1 VIIDTHSHLFG
12 KSFQNDI
19 QAVMFRALD
28 AGITKLLLPNVDS
41 ETIPELY
48 ATLNSFPEI
57 CRAMMGIHPCSILPE
72 TMESELHA
80 AENELN
86 KGSWVG
92 VGEIGLDLYWEKKF
106 VELQI
111 EALQIQCEWAI
122 ARQLPVSLHTRNA
135 NRETIDVIAPF
146 AQRGLKGVFHCF
158 SGTIHE
164 AHEMTS
170 MGFMLGIGGVLT
182 FKNGGLKPVLEQ
194 IDPKHIVLETDAPYL
209 APQPYRGKRNEPAY
223 LSFVV
228 QHLAELWALPTKEV
242 EQITSNNAIE
252 MFKL

>member
-1 VIIDTHSHLFG
+1 MIIDTHSHLFG

-19 QAVMFRALD
+19 QEVILRARD
-28 AGITKLLLPNVDS
+28 AGVTKLLLPNVDS

-48 ATLNSFPEI
+48 ATLKSFPEI
-57 CRAMMGIHPCSILPE
+57 CHAMMGIHPCSILPE
-72 TMESELHA
+72 TMESELQA
-80 AENELN
+80 AEKELN

-106 VELQI
+106 VELQM
-111 EALQIQCEWAI
+111 EALKIQCEWAI
-122 ARQLPVSLHTRNA
+122 ARHLPVSLHTRNA

-164 AHEMTS
+164 ANEMTE

-182 FKNGGLKPVLEQ
+182 FKNGGLKPVLEHV
-194 IDPKHIVLETDAPYL
+194 DPKHIVLETDAPYL
-209 APQPYRGKRNEPAY
+209 APQPYRGKRNEPSY

-228 QHLAELWALPTKEV
+228 QHLAELWALPVKEV
-242 EQITSNNAIE
+242 EQITSNNAIA